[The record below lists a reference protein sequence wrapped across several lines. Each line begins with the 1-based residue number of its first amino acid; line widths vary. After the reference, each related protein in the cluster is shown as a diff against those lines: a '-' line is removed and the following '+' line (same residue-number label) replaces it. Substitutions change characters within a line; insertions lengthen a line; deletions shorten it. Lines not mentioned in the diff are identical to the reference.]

1 MECGSEATNIRTVS
15 RFAPRSSLGIPADRR
30 RGDDAFARF
39 PASYNEEV
47 AGFQRP
53 LLQVSWLRGHAKFL
67 EAPPG
72 FEPGVEVLQT
82 SALPLGDGAPP
93 AVRAHLRPTGYGG
106 QPSREGSRQ
115 S

>member
-15 RFAPRSSLGIPADRR
+15 RFAPRSSLGIPADR

-82 SALPLGDGAPP
+82 AIGLIFLSKFAIFLRILRLTMSRYPP
-93 AVRAHLRPTGYGG
+93 K
-106 QPSREGSRQ
+106 
-115 S
+115 